1 MFDLQSVMATSF
13 ENVRVVYAVIS
24 WVNQSL
30 VIHHLFDYVLF
41 LLIDASW
48 LLPTFLSAISRLYVE
63 IGEACGHI
71 FWQTTINRLP

>member
-48 LLPTFLSAISRLYVE
+48 LLPTFLSAI
-63 IGEACGHI
+63 
-71 FWQTTINRLP
+71 